1 VSTNL
6 PPVPQVASPE
16 MLVAFREGFECW
28 NRGEIDLM
36 ADSYDPDATVD
47 MSRVLPDE
55 SVLHG
60 VEAIRP
66 FFHRLW
72 DAWEGVR
79 YDPEEIFELGEDR
92 FLVATRVWGR
102 GRASGIEIDQRQ
114 GFLYTLGPSGIA
126 SLVMYPST
134 EEALAAV
141 ASQTGVPDQQP
152 PSRSV

>member
-1 VSTNL
+1 MPDATLARSWTTKL
-6 PPVPQVASPE
+6 AAVPQTASPE

-28 NRGEIDLM
+28 NHGEIDPML
-36 ADSYDPDATVD
+36 DSYEPQATVD

-60 VEAIRP
+60 QDAFRP

-92 FLVATRVWGR
+92 FLVTTRVWGR
-102 GRASGIEIDQRQ
+102 GRASGIEIDRRQ
-114 GFLYTLGPSGIA
+114 GFLYTLGPSGVT
-126 SLVMYPST
+126 SLVVYPST
-134 EEALAAV
+134 DDALAAV
-141 ASQTGVPDQQP
+141 ARGD
-152 PSRSV
+152 